1 MEGDRGQA
9 LRTQLAG
16 QHPEQ
21 TAEEIDDAF
30 QAACECFL
38 AQDVEIEDAAH
49 AYAWIR
55 TVAHR
60 TLVREHHRH
69 RRELAVDPSAHRFES
84 VPAKA
89 ADPVEHAVERETVAD
104 LGRLA
109 REVADSLCDRQRQIL
124 ALYAAGYSRP
134 EIARRLGRTNRAVKR
149 DLLEIME
156 QARAA
161 VARLAGGGCQRG
173 ESLVL
178 RLACQLASPAESAQA
193 RLHLARCSRC
203 EEFHRQLNLW
213 REKAAA
219 LLPVPAGDESAPK
232 LAERAVHKVADG
244 VSSVKQHLA
253 DGAAQAKQQAGAAY
267 VRAADPTPLA
277 GARPGAALAVV
288 AGCVTIGTGTYC
300 IDNDV
305 NPLRSVGLLPPV
317 VEKEQAERRPDR
329 KPKPKERAPK
339 PTVEAAPA
347 PVPAP
352 APEPAPAPAPEP
364 APEPEPEPEPQ
375 PISPTPAPATGS
387 DSLSGLSGDPTA
399 EPAPAQPNS
408 TDFGGL

>member
-1 MEGDRGQA
+1 MEGERGEA
-9 LRTQLAG
+9 LRAQLAASHPG
-16 QHPEQ
+16 Q
-21 TAEEIDDAF
+21 TVEEIDDAIQTACALF
-30 QAACECFL
+30 LDSAADVSDHGQAYTW
-38 AQDVEIEDAAH
+38 V
-49 AYAWIR
+49 R

-60 TLVREHHRH
+60 VLSREFERR
-69 RRELAVDPSAHRFES
+69 RRELAVDPSTSLFDAARSES
-84 VPAKA
+84 DDPAER
-89 ADPVEHAVERETVAD
+89 VVEREIEAD
-104 LGRLA
+104 LDELTHRLA
-109 REVADSLCDRQRQIL
+109 AGLSDGQRQVL

-134 EIARRLGRTNRAVKR
+134 EIASRLGRTNRAVKR

-156 QARAA
+156 RARAA
-161 VARLAGGGCQRG
+161 VARLAGGGCPRG
-173 ESLVL
+173 EPLVL
-178 RLACQLASPAESAQA
+178 RLACRLASPAESAQA
-193 RLHLARCSRC
+193 RLHLTRCSRC
-203 EEFHRQLNLW
+203 EEFHRQLNFW

-219 LLPVPAGDESAPK
+219 LLPVPAGDETAPK
-232 LAERAVHKVADG
+232 LAERAVHKAADG

-267 VRAADPTPLA
+267 IRATDPTPLA

-329 KPKPKERAPK
+329 KPKPKQPASK
-339 PTVEAAPA
+339 PTVEAPPA
-347 PVPAP
+347 PAP
-352 APEPAPAPAPEP
+352 APEPEPAPEP
-364 APEPEPEPEPQ
+364 APEPEPEPQ
-375 PISPTPAPATGS
+375 SISPTPAPPTAS
-387 DSLSGLSGDPTA
+387 DSFSGLSGDPTA